1 MKKVTAALVV
11 AATILW
17 ACNSTETKDSVE
29 TADST
34 NKANIDSAN
43 AGKSNQTI
51 TTDAET
57 SSFLVHVADAGMAE
71 VQMGKDAQSK
81 AVNARVKAFADM
93 MVRDHSAGN
102 DQVKSLASQ
111 RNVVLPDSVSEDH
124 MKMMN
129 DLKKKTGKDFD
140 KAYMDDMVKG
150 HEKVVDMLEK
160 SNDKV
165 NDTEVKT
172 FINNTLPKIK
182 EHLDSA
188 KAIRK
193 SLK

>member
-1 MKKVTAALVV
+1 
-11 AATILW
+11 
-17 ACNSTETKDSVE
+17 
-29 TADST
+29 
-34 NKANIDSAN
+34 
-43 AGKSNQTI
+43 
-51 TTDAET
+51 
-57 SSFLVHVADAGMAE
+57 
-71 VQMGKDAQSK
+71 
-81 AVNARVKAFADM
+81 M

>member
-1 MKKVTAALVV
+1 MKKVTAAVVV

-81 AVNARVKAFADM
+81 AVNARVKGFADM

-124 MKMMN
+124 MKMMK
-129 DLKKKTGKDFD
+129 DLQKKTGKDFD
-140 KAYMDDMVKG
+140 KAYMSMMLDDHKKDIKKF
-150 HEKVVDMLEK
+150 EKAGNNLKDADLK
-160 SNDKV
+160 SFAMK
-165 NDTEVKT
+165 
-172 FINNTLPKIK
+172 TLPTLQK
-182 EHLDSA
+182 HLDSA
-188 KAIRK
+188 KAITGK
-193 SLK
+193 Q